1 MASEAPPF
9 WWEKPDWRAWAL
21 WPASLVY
28 GAIAA
33 RNMRQAPRVPVAA
46 PVLCVGNF
54 TVGGTGKTPTAIAL
68 SKAATARGHR
78 PGFLS
83 RGHGGSFAQ
92 PHVVNPRSDSAKL
105 VGDEPLLLAE
115 HAPVAVTPNRA
126 AGAKLLIEQGCT
138 FLIMDD
144 GFQSARIGIDF
155 ALAVIDARHGAG
167 NRFVIPA
174 GPLRAPLLEQLR
186 FADGL
191 LCMGKG
197 EAADEAVR
205 IAARAGKPIFEAA
218 TKTVN
223 AEQVA
228 GRRYLAFAGIGHPD
242 RFFDAAAAAG
252 AHLSLTRAFG
262 DHHAYRAEEIAELE
276 TTARKA
282 DLMLLTTAKDAA
294 RLRQAGLP
302 TAFMS
307 RLHVLEIETVFEPAS
322 SADRIVGETLARW
335 DRRKV

>member
-1 MASEAPPF
+1 
-9 WWEKPDWRAWAL
+9 
-21 WPASLVY
+21 
-28 GAIAA
+28 
-33 RNMRQAPRVPVAA
+33 MRRAPRTPVAV

-54 TVGGTGKTPTAIAL
+54 TVGGTGKTPTAITLAR
-68 SKAATARGHR
+68 AARARGLL

-83 RGHGGSFAQ
+83 RGHGGSFSQ
-92 PHVVNPRSDSAKL
+92 PHVVDHRHDSAKL

-144 GFQSARIGIDF
+144 GFQSARIGIDY

-186 FADGL
+186 FADAL

-197 EAADEAVR
+197 DAANDAVR

-218 TKTVN
+218 TRATN
-223 AEQVA
+223 AVKVK
-228 GRRYLAFAGIGHPD
+228 GNRYLAFAGIGHPD
-242 RFFDAAAAAG
+242 RFFDTAAASG

-262 DHHAYRAEEIAELE
+262 DHHTYQSEEIAELE
-276 TTARKA
+276 STARKA
-282 DLMLLTTAKDAA
+282 DLLLLTTAKDAA

-302 TAFMS
+302 NAFMA

-322 SADRIVGETLARW
+322 SADRIIGETLAAW
-335 DRRKV
+335 ERRRV

>member
-1 MASEAPPF
+1 M
-9 WWEKPDWRAWAL
+9 
-21 WPASLVY
+21 Y

-33 RNMRQAPRVPVAA
+33 RNMRRAPRTPVAA

-68 SKAATARGHR
+68 AKAAIRRGHH

-92 PHVVNPRSDSAKL
+92 PHVVNPENDSAKL

-197 EAADEAVR
+197 DAANEAVR
-205 IAARAGKPIFEAA
+205 IAARAGKPIFEASTRA
-218 TKTVN
+218 VN
-223 AEQVA
+223 ADAVR

-242 RFFDAAAAAG
+242 RFFDTATACG

-262 DHHAYRAEEIAELE
+262 DHHTYRPEEVAELE

-282 DLMLLTTAKDAA
+282 DLLLLTTAKDAA

-302 TAFMS
+302 NAFMS

-322 SADRIVGETLARW
+322 SADRIIGETLARW